1 MKKTVTKEEVER
13 VLEQYLT
20 PITKEPIL
28 NELFPSELEDD
39 RVEFSFIEEGVK
51 WVRLDLS
58 KRLKA
63 LNGHYFKTND
73 DGTEVTL
80 HKRESC

>member
-39 RVEFSFIEEGVK
+39 RVEFVNDTNEQRWTWAS
-51 WVRLDLS
+51 DYMS
-58 KRLKA
+58 LKA
-63 LNGHYFKTND
+63 INGHYLKTNA

-80 HKRESC
+80 HKKD